1 MSEKLQ
7 KVLARAGLGSRRQ
20 METWIDEG
28 RVKVNGRLASLG
40 DRVEVDD
47 KLVVDGKP
55 LKLSAEVS
63 RVIIYNKPEGQ
74 ICTRDDPEGRDTVF
88 AHLPA
93 LESGRWISIGRL
105 DINTTGLLLF
115 TNDGEL
121 ANKLMHPSTRIE
133 RVYAV
138 RVLGEVDGEML
149 GKLEKGILLEDGMAR
164 FESIVD
170 AGGRGANHWYH
181 VSIREG
187 RNREVRRLWEAVGL
201 KVSRLKRIRFGPVSI
216 PSRTRLGEWTE
227 LESGDRN
234 KLYSSAGLRAP
245 ISADKGARKKT
256 TNKKYKKKQ
265 SANVT
270 ATGKGDKKKTTR
282 RKNKPRR

>member
-20 METWIDEG
+20 METWIEQG
-28 RVKVNGRLASLG
+28 RVKVNGQLASLG
-40 DRVEVDD
+40 DRVEAED
-47 KLVVDGKP
+47 KLVVDGRP
-55 LKLSAEVS
+55 VNLAADIP
-63 RVIIYNKPEGQ
+63 RVIAYNKPEGQ

-88 AHLPA
+88 AHLPE

-121 ANKLMHPSTRIE
+121 ANKLMHPATRIE

-138 RVLGEVDGEML
+138 RVLGEVDGDIL
-149 GKLEKGILLEDGMAR
+149 AKLQKGVLLEDGMAH
-164 FESIVD
+164 FETIVD

-216 PSRTRLGEWTE
+216 PARTQLGKWSE
-227 LESGDRN
+227 LETGDRN

-245 ISADKGARKKT
+245 ASADK
-256 TNKKYKKKQ
+256 
-265 SANVT
+265 SS
-270 ATGKGDKKKTTR
+270 KKKTATKKYGKKKSTNTNAPAKRHKKKVTR
-282 RKNKPRR
+282 RKSKPRR